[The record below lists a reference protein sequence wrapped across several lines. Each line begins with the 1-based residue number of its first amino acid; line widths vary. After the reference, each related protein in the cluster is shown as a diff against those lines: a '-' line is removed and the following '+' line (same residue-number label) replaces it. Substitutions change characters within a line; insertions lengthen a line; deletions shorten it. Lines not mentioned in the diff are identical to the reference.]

1 LSPRRCERRIQKIET
16 MTPHPYITRRARGL
30 APLNRP
36 RPRSRGVSL
45 ARIAA
50 AVLVLAWLASLAA
63 LAWWVLIP

>member
-1 LSPRRCERRIQKIET
+1 

-30 APLNRP
+30 APLNRR

-63 LAWWVLIP
+63 LAWVLIP